1 MEESNK
7 KEDLIIND
15 KNSDIEKEMGGDTFK
30 KEKILVISVAI
41 IFFISLII
49 SLILLNKNIESEEEK
64 EILGEMICEYEISNV
79 LSKTQIL
86 SIEFKKEFKIS
97 AIIDEQ
103 KFDDIPYSYKFLQ
116 KGNNKI
122 KFLFYQNVKMDNMFK
137 DISALKVVEMISEK
151 NLKILSMKNA
161 FDNCQNLKKFNI
173 TGFDIAE
180 IKSVHKVFYKTNSLE
195 DLNFEIFEKNNIED
209 MSFFLANS
217 KVCSIIFYQK

>member
-15 KNSDIEKEMGGDTFK
+15 ENSDIEKDMGGDTFK

-64 EILGEMICEYEISNV
+64 EILGEMICEYEISD
-79 LSKTQIL
+79 LSSKTQIL

-116 KGNNKI
+116 KRK
-122 KFLFYQNVKMDNMFK
+122 Q
-137 DISALKVVEMISEK
+137 
-151 NLKILSMKNA
+151 
-161 FDNCQNLKKFNI
+161 
-173 TGFDIAE
+173 
-180 IKSVHKVFYKTNSLE
+180 
-195 DLNFEIFEKNNIED
+195 
-209 MSFFLANS
+209 
-217 KVCSIIFYQK
+217 